1 MGKRLVEMHH
11 VMHKKLRK
19 FFTKFSTYRNK
30 LIKIFVYNTCKGTY
44 KEEEEEEE
52 VQIGGTRTERE
63 KEERKVAK
71 TWPQLFSLPHL
82 FQPLRP
88 SESPS
93 DWKRKKYCCEKNDR
107 RLKRFISDKR
117 SSVSRFG

>member
-30 LIKIFVYNTCKGTY
+30 LIKIFAYNTCKGTY
-44 KEEEEEEE
+44 KEEEEEE

-117 SSVSRFG
+117 SSVARFG